1 MAASLALQILAA
13 MLDVPRESVVESA
26 SFTSYGGDSMTAL
39 RFSAECKRRGVLI
52 AVDTVLSSPSIGHFL
67 QQCRPLNSRVMIA
80 PATQAPMPSI
90 DEGGKENDHGNSTS
104 HSSITEYDSGR
115 SLSEVVSTRSA
126 SPDSSITN
134 FESHMRSTKTSLDL
148 SQGDGLA
155 EPSTPVD
162 DLRLVSIETE
172 ELCDPSVVTKEIAE
186 LSESQISLVHGSM
199 EAPGANIIYYY
210 ETYRP
215 GQISR
220 MKNAWKQ
227 VLQMEP
233 IFRTIYRSPEDGCLM
248 LPKLHWREFTTTK
261 AQIYQ
266 EALTAGQMGVRPWPN
281 VSAAIDLAVRFTV
294 VHYQGVAHADSRSTL
309 VWSVHHA
316 LIDGWSAS
324 HVLQKV
330 HLAASGET
338 VQPGPPYSDLCI
350 ALDQLRLSRKAEG
363 DDFWAEQQDK
373 LAAGQDE
380 LLIPAVATNSVGSSK
395 EEIRITLGHHYTS
408 LRAAARSCGVTP
420 ATFFHA
426 AWAMLLGLYTDSDNV
441 VIGTVVSGR
450 NLPLPGVFD
459 AIGPMVNTLPLQ
471 VDISWK
477 TSARDFVRDVFNR
490 MQRLSQYSWTTP
502 DNGFSRVRGPLLAMQ
517 PDAQRWEEDCVG
529 QIGRSFSRQTTN
541 LPLSAVVTDDGSVIL
556 KYSSQRYSRSH
567 METVSRVFKESLI
580 SLCQTEN
587 TLESCAA
594 GLLSTTS
601 IATLRSMGNCNS
613 STTTR
618 SSITDDLVTLF
629 ERAATK
635 YPSAVAIE
643 RADRKITYAELE
655 RLSGRIARTLAD
667 LINPEEVVAVHAD
680 GSINWL
686 ISIYAI
692 LRAGGTYCPLDK
704 AHPQHYRDSL
714 FETST
719 ARFFLATTN
728 EALSVKPKTTLS
740 ALDIESMVDEPE
752 SDSATSFA
760 MRVKPRPWERAY
772 LCFTSGSTGK
782 PKGVMCMHQ
791 GLVAFQQDFEVRL
804 LATVGTRVAQV
815 MSVAFD
821 GSIHELFSALSYGA
835 TLVLRQEGDAFG
847 HLKTV
852 DSTILTPSVAS
863 VLDPDDFPQ
872 LKTVYL
878 VGEAVPQAV
887 CNTWAARKVVY
898 NMYGPTEATCGATIK
913 RLRPNQPVTIGG
925 PNPSTRIYILDHR
938 QRLAPVGRIGEIY
951 LAGVQV
957 AQGYIGRP
965 ELNAERF
972 LPDPVCN
979 GLGEFMYKTG
989 DRGYWNEDGEIVFL
1003 GRADRQIKLQGFRV
1017 DLEDLEA
1024 RVLRACNGARA
1035 AAVTRKGD
1043 DLVCMIQTASSD
1055 VAGMRATIRKVLPA
1069 FAVPRYISAAAELPM
1084 TSTGKVDY
1092 RAIAD
1097 GAGDSH
1103 QKEENF
1109 ETETEAIVAA
1119 AWSQVLRCGP
1129 RDATIGPRSNFTQ
1142 LGGHSLQQ
1150 LRLAARLTAVFGERI
1165 TVRMIAELPT
1175 LRDLAGTID
1184 KMKKGSNSSDSQKR
1198 GLGQYEPSPMEK
1210 EWWQKY
1216 QLDRSSSAFNVSYVS
1231 QYDPNTVSPTKLI
1244 DAWNVVLARHDVFR
1258 GRFVQHRKHGLQRV
1272 LAPYP
1277 PRVEKLRS
1285 IDVWLELNRPFNLA
1299 VAPPVRVTITQNTIV
1314 AIWSHIICDYT
1325 ALGIV
1330 LNEVA
1335 AVYHNKPLAA
1345 PVQPYYQRVIADAVS
1360 PPCYL
1365 SFWSEYLRDV
1375 KQARPAYLGN
1385 GAERTS
1391 YRGKSSVARVSASLW
1406 RRMQAQAAQSEITLQ
1421 QLILAAVA
1429 VAVSANDSDID
1440 ITLGMPFINRQSEAD
1455 MHAVGLFLE
1464 PLPVRVAFTDEFSS
1478 SSARDIV
1485 DGHSDV
1491 ALQRTPT
1498 SLGSYLAAVQASSQR
1513 SLSHAIPWHQLLDHL
1528 EIDAQEQLPGHPLFD
1543 CVVSFH
1549 DARRDATTSTADERE
1564 GGPWSMFA
1572 LGDGVEPQFVWS
1584 EGAKFKLMVECMA
1597 VDDDT
1602 LLLRL
1607 EYDTTCFESTERIS
1621 AARRMILHTMD
1632 AIASRDTRQQKS
1644 FVELRQELRA
1654 LWQTEKASGFA
1665 PQTGNGI
1672 DAKLLEDR
1680 KAFFQES
1687 LSKLHTP

>member
-1 MAASLALQILAA
+1 MSRSSANAATESGRVNLMQSPSLSLHTFLKRARSAQISNTGAKLFGSTPRLSVAVTDAQGADQQTVARFYVSVGWKPDNDLLTLPLATLEGRLFATSHFLLSRLPVSLVMAASLALQVLAA
-13 MLDVPRESVVESA
+13 VLDVLRWSVVESA
-26 SFTSYGGDSMTAL
+26 SFTSYGSDSMTAL
-39 RFSAECKRRGVLI
+39 RFVAECKSRGVLV
-52 AVDTVLSSPSIGHFL
+52 AVDTILLSPSIGHLL
-67 QQCRPLNSRVMIA
+67 QQCRQLNSEAITA
-80 PATQAPMPSI
+80 PPTRLSMPSI
-90 DEGGKENDHGNSTS
+90 DDGGEENDHGNNTS
-104 HSSITEYDSGR
+104 RCSVTE
-115 SLSEVVSTRSA
+115 
-126 SPDSSITN
+126 I
-134 FESHMRSTKTSLDL
+134 
-148 SQGDGLA
+148 GLA

-172 ELCDPSVVTKEIAE
+172 ELCDPSVVTREITE

-215 GQISR
+215 DQVSR

-227 VLQMEP
+227 ILHMEP

-248 LPKLHWREFTTTK
+248 LPKFHWRQFTTTK
-261 AQIYQ
+261 TQAYQ
-266 EALTAGQMGVRPWPN
+266 DALSAGQMGVRPWPN
-281 VSAAIDLAVRFTV
+281 VSAVIDLAVRFTI
-294 VHYQGVAHADSRSTL
+294 VHYQGVAPADSRSTL

-324 HVLQKV
+324 LLLQKV
-330 HLAASGET
+330 HLAASGQA
-338 VQPGPPYSDLCI
+338 VQPGPPYSDLCV
-350 ALDQLRLSRKAEG
+350 ALDQLRSSRKAEG
-363 DDFWAEQQDK
+363 DDFWTEQQDK
-373 LAAGQDE
+373 LAAARDE
-380 LLIPAVATNSVGSSK
+380 PLIPAASTNSAGSCK
-395 EEIRITLGHHYTS
+395 EEIRITLGHHHNS
-408 LRAAARSCGVTP
+408 IKAAARSCDVTP
-420 ATFFHA
+420 TTFFHA
-426 AWAMLLGLYTDSDNV
+426 AWAMWLGLYTDSDNAV
-441 VIGTVVSGR
+441 TGTVVSGR
-450 NLPLPGVFD
+450 NHPLPGVLD

-471 VDISWK
+471 VDISW
-477 TSARDFVRDVFNR
+477 SISVRDFVGDVFNR
-490 MQRLSQYSWTTP
+490 MQHLQRYSWTTP

-517 PDAQRWEEDCVG
+517 PDAQRWEEGSVG

-556 KYSSQRYSRSH
+556 QYCSQRYSRSH
-567 METVSRVFKESLI
+567 METASRVLEELLI

-587 TLESCAA
+587 TLESCAS

-601 IATLRSMGNCNS
+601 IATFRSMGNCNS
-613 STTTR
+613 SASTG

-643 RADRKITYAELE
+643 RVNRKTTYAELE
-655 RLSGRIARTLAD
+655 RLSGRIARTLAG
-667 LINPEEVVAVHAD
+667 LITPEGVVAVHAD
-680 GSINWL
+680 GSI
-686 ISIYAI
+686 I
-692 LRAGGTYCPLDK
+692 G
-704 AHPQHYRDSL
+704 DSL
-714 FETST
+714 FESST
-719 ARFFLATTN
+719 ARFFLATTSD
-728 EALSVKPKTTLS
+728 ALSVKPKTALS
-740 ALDIESMVDEPE
+740 ALDIESMVDKSG
-752 SDSATSFA
+752 SDSTTCFGLRAE
-760 MRVKPRPWERAY
+760 PRPWERAY

-782 PKGVMCMHQ
+782 PKGVMCTHQ
-791 GLVAFQQDFEVRL
+791 GLVAFQRDFEVRL
-804 LATVGTRVAQV
+804 LATIGTRVAQV

-821 GSIHELFSALSYGA
+821 GSIHELFSAISYGA
-835 TLVLRQEGDAFG
+835 TLVLRQEGEAFG

-852 DSTILTPSVAS
+852 DSAILTPSIAS
-863 VLDPDDFPQ
+863 VLDPDDFPR
-872 LKTVYL
+872 LKTVYM

-898 NMYGPTEATCGATIK
+898 NMYWPTEATCGATIK

-938 QRLAPVGRIGEIY
+938 QRLAPIGRI
-951 LAGVQV
+951 A
-957 AQGYIGRP
+957 
-965 ELNAERF
+965 
-972 LPDPVCN
+972 
-979 GLGEFMYKTG
+979 
-989 DRGYWNEDGEIVFL
+989 GEIVFL

-1024 RVLRACNGARA
+1024 RVLRACDGARA
-1035 AAVTRKGD
+1035 VAITRRGD

-1069 FAVPRYISAAAELPM
+1069 FAVPRYISAAAKLPM
-1084 TSTGKVDY
+1084 TSTGKVNY

-1097 GAGDSH
+1097 GAADSH
-1103 QKEENF
+1103 QNEENL

-1119 AWSQVLRCGP
+1119 AWSQVLKCGP
-1129 RDATIGPRSNFTQ
+1129 CDAAIGPRANFTQ

-1150 LRLAARLTAVFGERI
+1150 LRLAARHTAVFGEHI

-1184 KMKKGSNSSDSQKR
+1184 KMKKGPNSSECQKQGR
-1198 GLGQYEPSPMEK
+1198 GQYEPSPMEK

-1216 QLDRSSSAFNVSYVS
+1216 QLDRSSSAFNVSYVG
-1231 QYDPNTVSPTKLI
+1231 QYDPNTVSRKKLI

-1258 GRFVQHRKHGLQRV
+1258 GRYVQHRRQGLQR
-1272 LAPYP
+1272 
-1277 PRVEKLRS
+1277 
-1285 IDVWLELNRPFNLA
+1285 
-1299 VAPPVRVTITQNTIV
+1299 
-1314 AIWSHIICDYT
+1314 
-1325 ALGIV
+1325 IV
-1330 LNEVA
+1330 LNEA
-1335 AVYHNKPLAA
+1335 ATVYHNEPL
-1345 PVQPYYQRVIADAVS
+1345 PPSVQPYYQRVIADAVS

-1406 RRMQAQAAQSEITLQ
+1406 RRILDQAAQSGVTLQ

-1429 VAVSANDSDID
+1429 AAVSADDSDFD

-1464 PLPVRVAFTDEFSS
+1464 PLPVRVAFTDESPL
-1478 SSARDIV
+1478 SSAKDIV
-1485 DGHSDV
+1485 DGYSDV

-1498 SLGSYLAAVQASSQR
+1498 SIGSYLAAVQASCQR

-1528 EIDAQEQLPGHPLFD
+1528 EIDPQEQLPGHPLFD

-1549 DARRDATTSTADERE
+1549 DARRGAMASTADERE

-1607 EYDTTCFESTERIS
+1607 EYDTTCFEGTERIS
-1621 AARRMILHTMD
+1621 AVRRMILHAMD
-1632 AIASRDTRQQKS
+1632 AISSRDTRIS
-1644 FVELRQELRA
+1644 FVDLCQELQA
-1654 LWQTEKASGFA
+1654 MWQTEKASGFA
-1665 PQTGNGI
+1665 QQVGNRI
-1672 DAKLLEDR
+1672 DANLLEDR
-1680 KAFFQES
+1680 KAFFQEK